1 MDTFERKR
9 MPAELNQK
17 LDELAR
23 GEFVERSVNVL
34 AFGLPGTGKT
44 TPCALSVTG

>member
-1 MDTFERKR
+1 

-34 AFGLPGTGKT
+34 ASVFLGQGRP
-44 TPCALSVTG
+44 TPYALSVTG